1 MILQAWFLVF
11 TAMVIGIASG
21 APARAPRA
29 LVELPDV
36 SLLNDNDVLSNNGNG
51 NSAGDILSGEH
62 CALCQRK

>member
-1 MILQAWFLVF
+1 MIFQAWFLLF

-36 SLLNDNDVLSNNGNG
+36 SLLNDNDVLSNNGNN
-51 NSAGDILSGEH
+51 NSVGDVLNGELR
-62 CALCQRK
+62 ALRQRK